1 MAEGKDEDGAQVE
14 DRTPTISGETPEE
27 ALVEMRGWL
36 KAHHSFIAGELPRPS
51 PEQEASFEGMRG
63 LVVIARELAKGSE
76 GNPVIVDTADALT
89 EKYVD
94 KFMRTATSTAAIK
107 SANGTPASQTP
118 SQSSVAATEIPAA
131 AAPQTMPDSRQNLST
146 PLQMQ
151 DLLDEHGQKIPA
163 FKLDRRFVPRPASTM
178 PLFSEVSDDYLAA
191 GADASGGKNK
201 DLKTARFRRDLFIE
215 LIGDH
220 PVDTYDGSDLQAYI
234 SLLTFWPASV
244 AERPKHMTAREII
257 DGNRDLHAKPLARKA
272 LQEGYVSIVKT
283 MIGYKAATLGY
294 NNPFT
299 YVRVWWP
306 NTAAPPI
313 SAEPLSAERISAIFK
328 VGVES
333 GLLDNALLPLL
344 GHLTGRRLGLLI
356 HLKGHDFREKYHGV
370 HVAQTSGI
378 TQINGIWTRVPYKT
392 NASTNFFVLNDFL
405 DEIGF
410 VNWAKG
416 LGDAF
421 LFPELMRLADPSK
434 SASSYMGRLFER
446 AGVEKSRKKVFH
458 SLRGGQ
464 IEDMRDA
471 GINPRDSRFQ
481 SGHAIGVDEHEGY
494 GYKTI
499 TETRARELAR
509 LPLNPSIDYSV
520 FRGLDFAK
528 MAKCKRTRGR
538 QTRP

>member
-1 MAEGKDEDGAQVE
+1 ME
-14 DRTPTISGETPEE
+14 DRTPTFSGETSEE

-36 KAHHSFIAGELPRPS
+36 KAYHSFIAGEAPRPS
-51 PEQEASFEGMRG
+51 PEEEASFEGMRG
-63 LVVIARELAKGSE
+63 LVAIAREIAKGSE
-76 GNPVIVDTADALT
+76 GNPLIVDSADILK

-94 KFMRTATSTAAIK
+94 KFMATATSADAIK
-107 SANGTPASQTP
+107 SADAKPAPVMAPQ
-118 SQSSVAATEIPAA
+118 AAAQAIETPAA
-131 AAPQTMPDSRQNLST
+131 AAPQTMTDARQGLST
-146 PLQMQ
+146 PSPMQ
-151 DLLDEHGQKIPA
+151 EPLDEHGQKIPA
-163 FKLDRRFVPRPASTM
+163 FKLDRRFVQRPASTM

-191 GADASGGKNK
+191 REDASGGKNK

-244 AERPKHMTAREII
+244 AERPKHLTAREII
-257 DGNRDLHAKPLARKA
+257 DRNRDLHAKPLARKA

-283 MIGYKAATLGY
+283 MIGYKVATLGY

-306 NTAAPPI
+306 NTAAPPV
-313 SAEPLSAERISAIFK
+313 SAEPLSAEKISAIFK

-378 TQINGIWTRVPYKT
+378 TQINGVWKRVPYKT

-410 VNWAKG
+410 VHWAKG

-434 SASSYMGRLFER
+434 S
-446 AGVEKSRKKVFH
+446 
-458 SLRGGQ
+458 
-464 IEDMRDA
+464 
-471 GINPRDSRFQ
+471 
-481 SGHAIGVDEHEGY
+481 
-494 GYKTI
+494 
-499 TETRARELAR
+499 
-509 LPLNPSIDYSV
+509 
-520 FRGLDFAK
+520 
-528 MAKCKRTRGR
+528 
-538 QTRP
+538 